1 MLIKTNRFKTNL
13 YAIFLTIPMK
23 KEDAIKSGAECMFIE
38 KYPAVLRRGTEKYP
52 TQLEIEKR
60 LEEMYGASFNCGVD
74 KIGNYQVLKFYIEGL
89 SDEYTEEKQNIE
101 ELLKEIIYSPIL
113 ENGYFKKEYVEQEKE
128 NLRLIIESRK
138 DNKARYAYER
148 CIEEMFENE
157 PYGVYKYGTVEDVEK
172 ITPESLYNQY
182 KKILKNAQIDVFG
195 CGNQLEEIE
204 IPHKN
209 TIEIKNTIHENKHK
223 EIKEKADVTQGKL
236 IIGLDTPEENK
247 PAITMYN
254 AILGGGANSKLFQNV
269 REKASLAY
277 SAGSSY
283 IRRINSIFIKTG
295 IKNENYEKTLE
306 IIKKQLQDMKQGN
319 ITDKEFRD
327 AKQLIISSLKLIPE
341 QQEDLIAFTYD
352 QKIFGENQSIDEYIS
367 NISKVTKENVIEIA
381 QKIDID
387 TIYFLYGGGKI
398 VWKK

>member
-13 YAIFLTIPMK
+13 YAIFLTIPIK
-23 KEDAIKSGAECMFIE
+23 KEDATINSLI
-38 KYPAVLRRGTEKYP
+38 PAVLRRGTEKYP

-128 NLRLIIESRK
+128 NLKLIIESRK

-367 NISKVTKENVIEIA
+367 NISKVTKKNVIEIA

-387 TIYFLYGGGKI
+387 TIYFLYGEEK
-398 VWKK
+398 

>member
-23 KEDAIKSGAECMFIE
+23 KEDATINSLI
-38 KYPAVLRRGTEKYP
+38 PAVLRRGTEKYP

-89 SDEYTEEKQNIE
+89 SNEYTEEKQNIE
-101 ELLKEIIYSPIL
+101 ELLKEIIYSPVL
-113 ENGYFKKEYVEQEKE
+113 ENGHFKTEYVEQEKE
-128 NLRLIIESRK
+128 NLKLIIESRK

-148 CIEEMFENE
+148 CIGEMFENE
-157 PYGVYKYGTVEDVEK
+157 PYGVYKYGSVEDVEK
-172 ITPESLYNQY
+172 VTPESLYNQY
-182 KKILKNAQIDVFG
+182 KKILEDAQINVFG

-209 TIEIKNTIHENKHK
+209 TIEIKNVIHENKHK

-306 IIKKQLQDMKQGN
+306 IIKKQLQDMKEGN

-367 NISKVTKENVIEIA
+367 NISKVTKEDVIEIA

-387 TIYFLYGGGKI
+387 TIYFLYGEEK
-398 VWKK
+398 

>member
-23 KEDAIKSGAECMFIE
+23 KEDATINSLI
-38 KYPAVLRRGTEKYP
+38 PAVLRRGTEKYP

-182 KKILKNAQIDVFG
+182 KKILKNAKIDVFG

-387 TIYFLYGGGKI
+387 TIYFLYGEEK
-398 VWKK
+398 

>member
-23 KEDAIKSGAECMFIE
+23 KEDATINSLI
-38 KYPAVLRRGTEKYP
+38 PAVLRRGTEKYP

-128 NLRLIIESRK
+128 NLKLIIESRK

-157 PYGVYKYGTVEDVEK
+157 PYGVYKYGTVENVEK

-387 TIYFLYGGGKI
+387 TIYFLYGEEK
-398 VWKK
+398 

>member
-23 KEDAIKSGAECMFIE
+23 KEDATINSLI
-38 KYPAVLRRGTEKYP
+38 PAVLRRGTEKYP

-128 NLRLIIESRK
+128 NLKLIIESRK

-295 IKNENYEKTLE
+295 IKNENFEKTLE

-387 TIYFLYGGGKI
+387 TIYFLYGEEK
-398 VWKK
+398 

>member
-23 KEDAIKSGAECMFIE
+23 KEDAAINSLI
-38 KYPAVLRRGTEKYP
+38 PAVLRRGTEKYP

-89 SDEYTEEKQNIE
+89 SNEYTEEKQNIE
-101 ELLKEIIYSPIL
+101 ELLKEIIYSPVL
-113 ENGYFKKEYVEQEKE
+113 ENGHFKTEYVEQEKE
-128 NLRLIIESRK
+128 NLKLIIESRK

-157 PYGVYKYGTVEDVEK
+157 PYGVYKYGSVEDVEK
-172 ITPESLYNQY
+172 VTPESLYNQY
-182 KKILKNAQIDVFG
+182 KKILEDAQINVFG

-209 TIEIKNTIHENKHK
+209 TIEIKNVIHENKHK

-387 TIYFLYGGGKI
+387 TIYFLYGEEK
-398 VWKK
+398 

>member
-23 KEDAIKSGAECMFIE
+23 KEDATINSLI
-38 KYPAVLRRGTEKYP
+38 PAVLRRGTEKYP

-182 KKILKNAQIDVFG
+182 KKILKNAKIDVFG

-204 IPHKN
+204 IQHKN

-387 TIYFLYGGGKI
+387 TIYFLYGEEK
-398 VWKK
+398 

>member
-23 KEDAIKSGAECMFIE
+23 KEDATINSLI
-38 KYPAVLRRGTEKYP
+38 PAVLRRGTEKYP

-89 SDEYTEEKQNIE
+89 SNEYTEEKQNIE
-101 ELLKEIIYSPIL
+101 ELLKEIIYSPVL
-113 ENGYFKKEYVEQEKE
+113 ENGHFKTEYVEQEKE
-128 NLRLIIESRK
+128 NLKLIIESRK

-157 PYGVYKYGTVEDVEK
+157 PYGVYKYGSVEDVEK
-172 ITPESLYNQY
+172 VTPESLYNQY
-182 KKILKNAQIDVFG
+182 KKILEDAQINVFG

-209 TIEIKNTIHENKHK
+209 TIEIKNAIHENKHK

-306 IIKKQLQDMKQGN
+306 IIKKQLQDMKEGN

-367 NISKVTKENVIEIA
+367 NISKVTKEDVIEIA
-381 QKIDID
+381 KKIDID
-387 TIYFLYGGGKI
+387 TIYFLYGEEK
-398 VWKK
+398 

>member
-23 KEDAIKSGAECMFIE
+23 KEDATINSLI
-38 KYPAVLRRGTEKYP
+38 PAVLRRGTEKYP

-89 SDEYTEEKQNIE
+89 SNEYTEEKQNIE
-101 ELLKEIIYSPIL
+101 ELLKEIIYSPVL
-113 ENGYFKKEYVEQEKE
+113 ENGHFKTEYVEQEKE
-128 NLRLIIESRK
+128 NLKLIIESRK

-157 PYGVYKYGTVEDVEK
+157 PYGVYKYGSVEDVEK
-172 ITPESLYNQY
+172 VTPESLYNQY
-182 KKILKNAQIDVFG
+182 KKILEDAQINVFG

-209 TIEIKNTIHENKHK
+209 TIEIKNVIHENKHK

-319 ITDKEFRD
+319 ITDKEFKD

-387 TIYFLYGGGKI
+387 TIYFLYGEEK
-398 VWKK
+398 

>member
-23 KEDAIKSGAECMFIE
+23 KEDATINSLI
-38 KYPAVLRRGTEKYP
+38 PAVLRRGTEKYP

-128 NLRLIIESRK
+128 NLKLIIESRK

-182 KKILKNAQIDVFG
+182 KKILKNAKIDVFG

-387 TIYFLYGGGKI
+387 TIYFLYGEEK
-398 VWKK
+398 

>member
-23 KEDAIKSGAECMFIE
+23 KEDATINSLI
-38 KYPAVLRRGTEKYP
+38 PAVLRRGTEKYP

-128 NLRLIIESRK
+128 NLKLIIESRK

-319 ITDKEFRD
+319 ITDKEFKD

-387 TIYFLYGGGKI
+387 TIYFLYGEEK
-398 VWKK
+398 

>member
-23 KEDAIKSGAECMFIE
+23 KEDATINSLI
-38 KYPAVLRRGTEKYP
+38 PAVLRRGTEKYP

-128 NLRLIIESRK
+128 NLKLIIESRK

-157 PYGVYKYGTVEDVEK
+157 PYGVYKYGIVEDVEK

-204 IPHKN
+204 IPYKN

-387 TIYFLYGGGKI
+387 TIYFLYGEEK
-398 VWKK
+398 

>member
-23 KEDAIKSGAECMFIE
+23 KEDATINSLI
-38 KYPAVLRRGTEKYP
+38 PAVLRRGTEKYP

-101 ELLKEIIYSPIL
+101 ELLKEIIYSTIL

-387 TIYFLYGGGKI
+387 TIYFLYGEEK
-398 VWKK
+398 

>member
-23 KEDAIKSGAECMFIE
+23 KEDATINSLI
-38 KYPAVLRRGTEKYP
+38 PAVLRRGTEKYP

-101 ELLKEIIYSPIL
+101 VLLKEIIYSPIL

-128 NLRLIIESRK
+128 NLKLIIESRK

-367 NISKVTKENVIEIA
+367 NISKVTKENVIKIA

-387 TIYFLYGGGKI
+387 TIYFLYGEEK
-398 VWKK
+398 

>member
-23 KEDAIKSGAECMFIE
+23 KEDATINSLI
-38 KYPAVLRRGTEKYP
+38 PAVLRRGTEKYP

-128 NLRLIIESRK
+128 NLKLIIESRK

-306 IIKKQLQDMKQGN
+306 IIKKQLQDMKEGN

-387 TIYFLYGGGKI
+387 TIYFLYGEEK
-398 VWKK
+398 

>member
-23 KEDAIKSGAECMFIE
+23 KEDATINSLI
-38 KYPAVLRRGTEKYP
+38 PAVLRRGTEKYP

-295 IKNENYEKTLE
+295 IKNENYKKTLE

-387 TIYFLYGGGKI
+387 TIYFLYGEEK
-398 VWKK
+398 

>member
-23 KEDAIKSGAECMFIE
+23 KEDATINSLI
-38 KYPAVLRRGTEKYP
+38 PAVLRRGTEKYP

-101 ELLKEIIYSPIL
+101 ELLKEIIYSPVL

-128 NLRLIIESRK
+128 NLKLIIESRK

-157 PYGVYKYGTVEDVEK
+157 PYGVYKYGTVENVEK

-319 ITDKEFRD
+319 ITDKEFKD

-387 TIYFLYGGGKI
+387 TIYFLYGEEK
-398 VWKK
+398 

>member
-23 KEDAIKSGAECMFIE
+23 KEDATINSLI
-38 KYPAVLRRGTEKYP
+38 PAVLRRGTEKYP

-182 KKILKNAQIDVFG
+182 KKILKNAKIDVFG

-319 ITDKEFRD
+319 ITDKEFKD

-387 TIYFLYGGGKI
+387 TIYFLYGEEK
-398 VWKK
+398 

>member
-23 KEDAIKSGAECMFIE
+23 KEDATINSLI
-38 KYPAVLRRGTEKYP
+38 PAVLRRGTEKYP

-89 SDEYTEEKQNIE
+89 SNEYTEEKQNIE
-101 ELLKEIIYSPIL
+101 ELLKEIIYSPVL
-113 ENGYFKKEYVEQEKE
+113 ENGHFKTEYVEQEKE
-128 NLRLIIESRK
+128 NLKLIIESRK

-157 PYGVYKYGTVEDVEK
+157 PYGVYKYGSVEDVEK
-172 ITPESLYNQY
+172 VTPESLYNQY
-182 KKILKNAQIDVFG
+182 KKILEDAQINVFG

-204 IPHKN
+204 IPYKN
-209 TIEIKNTIHENKHK
+209 TIEIKNVIHENKHK

-236 IIGLDTPEENK
+236 IIGLDTPEKNK

-306 IIKKQLQDMKQGN
+306 IIKKQLQDMKEGN

-341 QQEDLIAFTYD
+341 QQEELIAFTYD

-367 NISKVTKENVIEIA
+367 NISKVTKEDVIEIA
-381 QKIDID
+381 KKIDID
-387 TIYFLYGGGKI
+387 TIYFLYGEEK
-398 VWKK
+398 

>member
-23 KEDAIKSGAECMFIE
+23 KEDATINSLI
-38 KYPAVLRRGTEKYP
+38 PAVLRRGTEKYP

-101 ELLKEIIYSPIL
+101 ELLKKIIYSPIL

-128 NLRLIIESRK
+128 NLKLIIESRK

-387 TIYFLYGGGKI
+387 TIYFLYGEEK
-398 VWKK
+398 

>member
-23 KEDAIKSGAECMFIE
+23 KEDATINSLI
-38 KYPAVLRRGTEKYP
+38 PAVLRRGTEKYP

-101 ELLKEIIYSPIL
+101 ELLKEIIYSQIL

>member
-23 KEDAIKSGAECMFIE
+23 KEDATINSLI
-38 KYPAVLRRGTEKYP
+38 PAVLRRGTEKYP

-172 ITPESLYNQY
+172 ITHESLYNQY

-352 QKIFGENQSIDEYIS
+352 QKIFGENQPIDEYIS

-387 TIYFLYGGGKI
+387 TIYFLYGEEK
-398 VWKK
+398 

>member
-23 KEDAIKSGAECMFIE
+23 KEDATINSLI
-38 KYPAVLRRGTEKYP
+38 PAVLRRGTEKYP

-319 ITDKEFRD
+319 ITDKEFKD

-387 TIYFLYGGGKI
+387 TIYFLYGEEK
-398 VWKK
+398 

>member
-23 KEDAIKSGAECMFIE
+23 KEDATINSLI
-38 KYPAVLRRGTEKYP
+38 PAVLRRGTEKYP

-283 IRRINSIFIKTG
+283 IRRINSMFIKTG

-352 QKIFGENQSIDEYIS
+352 QKIFGENQPIDEYIS

-387 TIYFLYGGGKI
+387 TIYFLYGEEK
-398 VWKK
+398 

>member
-23 KEDAIKSGAECMFIE
+23 KEDATINSLI
-38 KYPAVLRRGTEKYP
+38 PAVLRRGTKKYP

>member
-23 KEDAIKSGAECMFIE
+23 KEDATINSLI
-38 KYPAVLRRGTEKYP
+38 PAVLRRGTEKYP

-128 NLRLIIESRK
+128 NLRIIIESRK

-319 ITDKEFRD
+319 ITDKEFKD

-387 TIYFLYGGGKI
+387 TIYFLYGEEK
-398 VWKK
+398 

>member
-23 KEDAIKSGAECMFIE
+23 KEDATINSLI
-38 KYPAVLRRGTEKYP
+38 PAVLRRGTEKYP

-209 TIEIKNTIHENKHK
+209 KIEIKNTIHENKHK

-387 TIYFLYGGGKI
+387 TIYFLYGEEK
-398 VWKK
+398 

>member
-23 KEDAIKSGAECMFIE
+23 KEDATINSLI
-38 KYPAVLRRGTEKYP
+38 PAVLRRGTEKYP

-128 NLRLIIESRK
+128 NLKLIIESRK

-172 ITPESLYNQY
+172 ITPASLYNQY

-367 NISKVTKENVIEIA
+367 NISKVRKENVIEIA

-387 TIYFLYGGGKI
+387 TIYFLYGEEK
-398 VWKK
+398 

>member
-1 MLIKTNRFKTNL
+1 
-13 YAIFLTIPMK
+13 
-23 KEDAIKSGAECMFIE
+23 
-38 KYPAVLRRGTEKYP
+38 
-52 TQLEIEKR
+52 
-60 LEEMYGASFNCGVD
+60 MYGASFNCGVD

-306 IIKKQLQDMKQGN
+306 IIKKQLQDMKEGN

-387 TIYFLYGGGKI
+387 TIYFLYGEEK
-398 VWKK
+398 

>member
-23 KEDAIKSGAECMFIE
+23 KEDATINSLI
-38 KYPAVLRRGTEKYP
+38 PAVLRRGTEKYP

-128 NLRLIIESRK
+128 NLKLIIESRK

-204 IPHKN
+204 IPYKN

-387 TIYFLYGGGKI
+387 TIYFLYGEEK
-398 VWKK
+398 

>member
-23 KEDAIKSGAECMFIE
+23 KEDATINSLI
-38 KYPAVLRRGTEKYP
+38 PAVLRRGTEKYP

-128 NLRLIIESRK
+128 NLKLIIESRK

-157 PYGVYKYGTVEDVEK
+157 PYGVYKCGTVEDVEK

-387 TIYFLYGGGKI
+387 TIYFLYGEEK
-398 VWKK
+398 

>member
-23 KEDAIKSGAECMFIE
+23 KEDATINSLI
-38 KYPAVLRRGTEKYP
+38 PAVLRRGTEKYP

-101 ELLKEIIYSPIL
+101 ELLKEIIYSPVL

-128 NLRLIIESRK
+128 NLKLIIESRK

-387 TIYFLYGGGKI
+387 TIYFLYGEEK
-398 VWKK
+398 

>member
-23 KEDAIKSGAECMFIE
+23 KEDATINSLI
-38 KYPAVLRRGTEKYP
+38 PAVLRRGTEKYP

-113 ENGYFKKEYVEQEKE
+113 ENGYFKKEYVDQEKE

-387 TIYFLYGGGKI
+387 TIYFLYGEEK
-398 VWKK
+398 

>member
-23 KEDAIKSGAECMFIE
+23 KEDATINSLI
-38 KYPAVLRRGTEKYP
+38 PAVLRRGTEKYP

-89 SDEYTEEKQNIE
+89 SNEYTEEKQNIE
-101 ELLKEIIYSPIL
+101 ELLKEIIYSPVL
-113 ENGYFKKEYVEQEKE
+113 ENGHFKTEYVEQEKE
-128 NLRLIIESRK
+128 NLKLIIESRK

-157 PYGVYKYGTVEDVEK
+157 PYGVYKYGSVEDVEK
-172 ITPESLYNQY
+172 VTPESLYNQY
-182 KKILKNAQIDVFG
+182 KKILEDAQINVFG

-209 TIEIKNTIHENKHK
+209 TIEIKNVIHENKHK

-306 IIKKQLQDMKQGN
+306 IIKKQLQDMKEGN

-367 NISKVTKENVIEIA
+367 NISKVTKEDVIEIA

-387 TIYFLYGGGKI
+387 TIYFLYGEEK
-398 VWKK
+398 

>member
-23 KEDAIKSGAECMFIE
+23 KEDATINSLI
-38 KYPAVLRRGTEKYP
+38 PAVLRRGTEKYP

-89 SDEYTEEKQNIE
+89 SDEYTEEKQKIE

-387 TIYFLYGGGKI
+387 TIYFLYGEEK
-398 VWKK
+398 

>member
-23 KEDAIKSGAECMFIE
+23 KEDATINSLI
-38 KYPAVLRRGTEKYP
+38 PAVLRRGTEKYP

-352 QKIFGENQSIDEYIS
+352 QKIFGENQPIDEYIS

-387 TIYFLYGGGKI
+387 TIYFLYGEEK
-398 VWKK
+398 

>member
-23 KEDAIKSGAECMFIE
+23 KEDATINSLI
-38 KYPAVLRRGTEKYP
+38 PAVLRRGTEKYP

-128 NLRLIIESRK
+128 NLKLIIESRK

-172 ITPESLYNQY
+172 ITTESLYNQY

-387 TIYFLYGGGKI
+387 TIYFLYREEK
-398 VWKK
+398 

>member
-23 KEDAIKSGAECMFIE
+23 KEDATINSLI
-38 KYPAVLRRGTEKYP
+38 PAVLRRGTEKYP

-128 NLRLIIESRK
+128 NLKLIIESRK

-283 IRRINSIFIKTG
+283 IRRINSIVIKTG

-387 TIYFLYGGGKI
+387 TIYFLYGEEK
-398 VWKK
+398 